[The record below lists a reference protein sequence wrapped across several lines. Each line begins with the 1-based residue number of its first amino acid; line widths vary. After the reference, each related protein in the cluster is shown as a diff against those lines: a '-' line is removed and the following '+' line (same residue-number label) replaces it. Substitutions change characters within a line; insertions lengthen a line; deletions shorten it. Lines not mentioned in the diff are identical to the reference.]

1 MSVDKFKWE
10 IRKNKEEIVKIPEF
24 FKKENISN
32 ALARIMIR
40 RGIDT
45 EKALN
50 LFLYGTLKELENP
63 FHMKGMECAVD
74 RILEAIDK
82 NESIVIFGDYDVDG
96 ITSTSIL
103 YRFFKKL
110 GIKVG
115 YYIPDRETEG
125 YGPNVNAINNL
136 SKTYDLLI
144 TVDCGIAAF
153 DVFEKATKDLDVIV
167 TDHHMPPDILPN
179 VVSVIDPHQKDC
191 KYGFSEMAG
200 CGVAFSLC
208 RAISLKKFKKDYF
221 EDIELVALGTI
232 ADVVSLTSENRIL
245 VKEGLK
251 RLSQTRNKGLK
262 ALLIET
268 GILKDDL
275 SLDNQIVR
283 SDRISFI
290 LAPRLNAAGRIRHAK
305 IGVELLISET
315 DEIAKKIAKSLCE
328 INLERQKIER
338 EIYNYAKELV
348 SKNDI
353 ENKKAIVISGGN
365 WHPGVIGIVA
375 SRLLD
380 MYNKPTFVITIKD
393 GIGKGSCR
401 SIPGFNIYEAL
412 KANSNL
418 LIQFGGHKMAAG
430 FSIKKENICLFEKQ
444 MNDYAMTKITDEDC
458 IPMLEIEENIPL
470 DEITLEFI
478 HSLDLLEPFGC
489 DNPKPLFLSKNVLV
503 SKTRRIGSENKHFK
517 FSVMGQEEI
526 ECVFWNCL
534 DNTPCNI
541 EQKIDLVYEPE
552 IHDWYGERVQLNC
565 KDTRI
570 STKYALNR
578 DSLVAV
584 YSVLRLN
591 DISILKEID
600 LIDFI
605 FIKLNKIYEKTIIEL
620 SLKVFNELGILDKF
634 TKEGNI
640 FYKFNL
646 IKEKMNLKDS
656 KTYTKYNNY

>member
-40 RGIDT
+40 RGIDN
-45 EKALN
+45 EKSLN
-50 LFLYGTLKELENP
+50 LFLHGTLEELENP

-74 RILEAIDK
+74 RVLEAIDK

-125 YGPNVNAINNL
+125 YGPNVSAINNL

-200 CGVAFSLC
+200 CGVAYSLC

-251 RLSQTRNKGLK
+251 RLPQTRNKGLK

-283 SDRISFI
+283 SDRISFM

-315 DEIAKKIAKSLCE
+315 DETAKKIAESLCE

-353 ENKKAIVISGGN
+353 ENKKVIVISGVD

-552 IHDWYGERVQLNC
+552 IHDWYGEHVQLNC

-656 KTYTKYNNY
+656 KTYIKYNNY